1 MRSQA
6 KPSGADVPNLPC
18 LIGCLAL
25 AVASDSW
32 AEAAHA
38 EDARGAY
45 LAKAADCGACHTAPH
60 GKPFDG
66 GLAINSPVG
75 TIYST
80 NITPSVD
87 HGIGRYTEEAFARA
101 VRRGIRS
108 DGANLY
114 PAMAYT
120 SYSIL
125 TDEDVRAL
133 YNYFMHGVA
142 PAEAEGP
149 RTDLP
154 FPMNI
159 RVSMKGWNLLFLN
172 G

>member
-25 AVASDSW
+25 AVASGSW

-60 GKPFDG
+60 GKPFAG
-66 GLAINSPVG
+66 GLAIGSPVG

-87 HGIGRYTEEAFARA
+87 YGIGRYTEAQFAQA
-101 VRRGIRS
+101 VRRGGPSSSLVALARAGI
-108 DGANLY
+108 AAA
-114 PAMAYT
+114 AMALVL
-120 SYSIL
+120 IVVL
-125 TDEDVRAL
+125 VIVR
-133 YNYFMHGVA
+133 VIK
-142 PAEAEGP
+142 
-149 RTDLP
+149 RSSR
-154 FPMNI
+154 I
-159 RVSMKGWNLLFLN
+159 S
-172 G
+172 